1 MGDIT
6 MNIRDTRRIAVLD
19 KLKEKSMK
27 QGKAAELLGVSVRQV
42 RRLLVRYKRD
52 GAKGVIHKLR
62 GLPGNHQADEKI
74 LDSALGIISTKY
86 ADFSITMA
94 HEKLVKHHSFPYSHE
109 TLRIAMITAGMWKP
123 RNKPKLIVHPIRL
136 RRTKEGE
143 LVQIDGSPHDW
154 FEGRAEYC
162 NLIVFIDDATGKLK
176 YLQFVPHET
185 TIAYMDGLSHYI
197 RENGKPV
204 ALYSDRHGIFRVNSK
219 KRGSASIEDET
230 NLTQFARAAQELSI
244 ELIFANSPQAKGRV
258 ERVNETL
265 QDRLPKEMRLL
276 GINTLEAGNACLP
289 TFMEEFNK
297 QFGVAPASPDSAYI
311 PLATHEVLE
320 EILVKKETRI
330 ISKNLSISYENRILQ
345 IIPTG
350 RTKGRSLVHLQIEVR
365 QDIQGKITLW
375 HKGRILDH
383 EVVSTTHTGHVVDS
397 KRLNEVVDHLNPQTA
412 KEYNA
417 LIEGEPW
424 LLFTPKPIHQ
434 PLFATT

>member
-1 MGDIT
+1 

-27 QGKAAELLGVSVRQV
+27 QGKASELLGVTVRQI
-42 RRLLVRYKRD
+42 RRLLSRYKRD

-62 GLPGNHQADEKI
+62 GLPGNHQAEEKI
-74 LDSALGIISTKY
+74 LDSALNTIRNKY
-86 ADFSITMA
+86 SDFSITMA

-109 TLRIAMITAGMWKP
+109 TLRIAMIAAGMWKP

-185 TIAYMDGLSHYI
+185 TIAYMDGLEKYI
-197 RENGKPV
+197 KVNGKPV

-219 KRGSASIEDET
+219 KKGSASIDDEI
-230 NLTQFARAAQELSI
+230 NLTQFARAAEELSI

-258 ERVNETL
+258 ERVNKTL
-265 QDRLPKEMRLL
+265 QGRLPKEMRLL
-276 GINTLEAGNACLP
+276 SINTLEAGNKYLP
-289 TFMEEFNK
+289 TFIEEFNN
-297 QFGVAPASPDSAYI
+297 QFGVAPASPVNAHI
-311 PLATHEVLE
+311 PLAPHEILE
-320 EILVKKETRI
+320 EILVKKEVRT
-330 ISKNLSISYENRILQ
+330 ISKNLSITYGSQTLQ
-345 IIPTG
+345 ITPAEGTG
-350 RTKGRSLVHLQIEVR
+350 GRALVHLKIEVHE
-365 QDIQGKITLW
+365 DAKGEITLH
-375 HKGRILDH
+375 HKGRLLKY
-383 EVVSTTHTGHVVDS
+383 EVVSTTHTGHIVDS
-397 KRLNEVVDHLNPQTA
+397 KQLNEMVDKLKPKTA
-412 KEYNA
+412 REYNS
-417 LIEGEPW
+417 IIDDEPW
-424 LLFTPKPIHQ
+424 LLFTPKPTHQ

>member
-1 MGDIT
+1 
-6 MNIRDTRRIAVLD
+6 
-19 KLKEKSMK
+19 
-27 QGKAAELLGVSVRQV
+27 
-42 RRLLVRYKRD
+42 
-52 GAKGVIHKLR
+52 
-62 GLPGNHQADEKI
+62 
-74 LDSALGIISTKY
+74 
-86 ADFSITMA
+86 
-94 HEKLVKHHSFPYSHE
+94 
-109 TLRIAMITAGMWKP
+109 
-123 RNKPKLIVHPIRL
+123 
-136 RRTKEGE
+136 
-143 LVQIDGSPHDW
+143 
-154 FEGRAEYC
+154 
-162 NLIVFIDDATGKLK
+162 
-176 YLQFVPHET
+176 
-185 TIAYMDGLSHYI
+185 
-197 RENGKPV
+197 
-204 ALYSDRHGIFRVNSK
+204 
-219 KRGSASIEDET
+219 
-230 NLTQFARAAQELSI
+230 
-244 ELIFANSPQAKGRV
+244 
-258 ERVNETL
+258 
-265 QDRLPKEMRLL
+265 
-276 GINTLEAGNACLP
+276 
-289 TFMEEFNK
+289 MEEFNK

>member
-6 MNIRDTRRIAVLD
+6 MNIRDTRRIAILD

-27 QGKAAELLGVSVRQV
+27 QGAAAKVLGISVRQV
-42 RRLLVRYKRD
+42 RRLISRYKRE
-52 GAKGVIHKLR
+52 GAQGVIHRLR

-74 LDSALGIISTKY
+74 LDSALGIISSKY
-86 ADFSITMA
+86 SDFSITMA
-94 HEKLVKHHSFPYSHE
+94 HEKLVKHHAFPYSHE
-109 TLRIAMITAGMWKP
+109 TLRAAMITVGMWRPK
-123 RNKPKLIVHPIRL
+123 NKPKLIVHPIRL
-136 RRTKEGE
+136 RRTREGE

-185 TIAYMDGLSHYI
+185 TLVYMAGLMSYI
-197 RENGKPV
+197 QENGKPM

-219 KRGSASIEDET
+219 KKGSSSVEDEI
-230 NLTQFARAAQELSI
+230 NLTQFARASQELSI

-276 GINTLEAGNACLP
+276 GISTLEAGNQYLP
-289 TFMEEFNK
+289 TFMEEFNE
-297 QFGVAPASPDSAYI
+297 QFGVVPASPDNAHI
-311 PLATHEVLE
+311 PLLTHEILE
-320 EILVKKETRI
+320 EVLVKKESRI

-345 IIPTG
+345 IIPTERTGG
-350 RTKGRSLVHLQIEVR
+350 RALVHLQVEVR
-365 QDIQGKITLW
+365 QDVQGKITLW
-375 HKGRILDH
+375 HKGRVL
-383 EVVSTTHTGHVVDS
+383 EYSVVSTIHTGHVVDS
-397 KRLNEVVDHLNPQTA
+397 KHLNQVVDHLRPKTA
-412 KEYNA
+412 KEYNS
-417 LIEGEPW
+417 LIEDEPW
-424 LLFTPKPIHQ
+424 FLFTPKPTHQ

>member
-1 MGDIT
+1 
-6 MNIRDTRRIAVLD
+6 MNIRDTRRITVLD

-27 QGKAAELLGVSVRQV
+27 QGAAAQILGVSVRQV
-42 RRLLVRYKRD
+42 RRLLRRYKVG
-52 GAKGVIHKLR
+52 GAVAVIHKLR

-74 LDSALGIISTKY
+74 LDNALGTIRDKY
-86 ADFSITMA
+86 SDFSITMA

-109 TLRIAMITAGMWKP
+109 TLRVAMITAGMWKP

-136 RRTKEGE
+136 RRTREGE

-154 FEGRAEYC
+154 FEGRAPYC

-197 RENGKPV
+197 KANGKPR

-219 KRGSASIEDET
+219 KKGSAAVTDEI
-230 NLTQFARAAQELSI
+230 NLTQFGRAAKELSI

-276 GINTLEAGNACLP
+276 GINTLEAGNQYLP
-289 TFMEEFNK
+289 TFIEEFNE
-297 QFGVAPASPDSAYI
+297 QFGISPASRETVCF
-311 PLATHEVLE
+311 PLATHEILAD
-320 EILVKKETRI
+320 ILVTKETRI
-330 ISKNLSISYENRILQ
+330 ISKNLSVSYENKLLQ
-345 IIPTG
+345 ITPAKGTG
-350 RTKGRSLVHLQIEVR
+350 GRALIHLQIEVR
-365 QDIQGKITLW
+365 QDTQGEVTLH
-375 HKGRILDH
+375 HKGKLLKY
-383 EVVSTTHTGHVVDS
+383 EVVSTTHTAHIVDS
-397 KRLNEVVDHLNPQTA
+397 KRLNEVVDQLRPQTA
-412 KEYNA
+412 KEYNS
-417 LIEGEPW
+417 LFEEEPW
-424 LLFTPKPIHQ
+424 LLFTPKPTHQ

>member
-27 QGKAAELLGVSVRQV
+27 QGAAAAVLGVTVRQV
-42 RRLLVRYKRD
+42 RRLLSRYKRD

-74 LDSALGIISTKY
+74 LDTALGIVRSKY
-86 ADFSITMA
+86 SDFSITMA
-94 HEKLVKHHSFPYSHE
+94 HEKLVKHHGFPYSHE
-109 TLRIAMITAGMWKP
+109 TLRVAMIAASMWKP

-162 NLIVFIDDATGKLK
+162 NLIVFIDDATGRLK

-185 TIAYMDGLSHYI
+185 TIAYMAGLSSYI
-197 RENGKPV
+197 KTNGKPR

-219 KRGSASIEDET
+219 KKGSASIEDEI
-230 NLTQFARAAQELSI
+230 NLTQFARASQELSI

-265 QDRLPKEMRLL
+265 QGRLPKEMRLL
-276 GINTLEAGNACLP
+276 GINTLEAGNQYLP
-289 TFMEEFNK
+289 TFIEEFNS
-297 QFGVAPASPDSAYI
+297 QFGVAPASSENAHI
-311 PLATHEVLE
+311 PLAPNEILE
-320 EILVKKETRI
+320 EILVKKETRTV
-330 ISKNLSISYENRILQ
+330 SKNLSITYGSKTLQ
-345 IIPTG
+345 ITPAGGTSG
-350 RTKGRSLVHLQIEVR
+350 RGLVHLKIEVHE
-365 QDIQGKITLW
+365 DAKGEVTL
-375 HKGRILDH
+375 HYKGRLLKY
-383 EVVSTTHTGHVVDS
+383 EVVSTTNTGHIVDS
-397 KRLNEVVDHLNPQTA
+397 KQLNEVIDQLKPKTA
-412 KEYNA
+412 REYNS
-417 LIEGEPW
+417 LITDEPW
-424 LLFTPKPIHQ
+424 LLFTPKPTHQ